1 MSGEFDPNVHI
12 KTVTIV
18 GVGGTGAV
26 RCVAA

>member
-1 MSGEFDPNVHI
+1 MSGVFDPNLYI
-12 KTVTIV
+12 KTITIV